1 MLDMVGLPTWTIH
14 NLKGS
19 EVVNA
24 AGLVPVRRPPCRSH
38 ELVQDERERHK
49 DLSSCLSLRK
59 TVEEADGRTSN
70 GSHGSKGGQGCKRS
84 FNLGLE

>member
-38 ELVQDERERHK
+38 ELVQDEREKYK
-49 DLSSCLSLRK
+49 DLSSCFSLRK
-59 TVEEADGRTSN
+59 TVEEADSST
-70 GSHGSKGGQGCKRS
+70 SKGGHCSKG
-84 FNLGLE
+84 GLE